1 MGQTSEVKTGDRKP
15 GSVPIDLLVIGG
27 GINGAGIA
35 RDAAGR
41 GLTVT
46 LVEQADLASATS
58 SWSSKLIHGG
68 LRYLE
73 QYEFRL
79 VREALQEREVLLR
92 MAPHIIRPLM
102 FVLPY
107 DASMR
112 PMWMIRAGLWIY
124 DHLGGRITLPRS
136 KAVDFPHMEFSAGL
150 KPGIRS
156 GFVYSDCR
164 VDDSRLTVL
173 NAVSAREK
181 GATILTRTRF
191 EGARRVDG
199 VWEATIRAA
208 GAEPRVIRAKGLVNA
223 AGPWVVDV
231 LERIEGDRITD
242 RVRLVKGSHIIV
254 PKVHSQGHALILQ
267 NPDKRVVFV
276 IPYEAS
282 FSLIGTTDVAVA
294 SVAEAAAITPE
305 ETQYLID
312 AANRFLAKPISASDI
327 VHSYAGVRP
336 LYDDGTANP
345 SEVTRDY
352 VLKVD
357 ADRNAAPLLS
367 VFGGKITTYRRLAEE
382 ALGLLRAY
390 FPGTRGDWSGSEE
403 LPGGDVGHFNAY
415 RDAMRARYPDLGR
428 ELVEGVVRRHGSRTP
443 RVLRDARWP
452 EGLGRNFGAGLTE
465 REVEYFVTEEWAETA
480 EDILW
485 RRTKCGLHMTP
496 AQREAVAAF
505 MKGAR

>member
-1 MGQTSEVKTGDRKP
+1 MGP
-15 GSVPIDLLVIGG
+15 VPVDLLVIGG

-41 GLTVT
+41 GLSVT
-46 LVEQADLASATS
+46 LVEQGDLASATS

-92 MAPHIIRPLM
+92 LAPHIIRPLM

-112 PMWMIRAGLWIY
+112 PAWMIRAGLWIY
-124 DHLGGRITLPRS
+124 DHLGGSITLPRS
-136 KAVDFPHMEFSAGL
+136 KPVSFPHLEFGAGL

-191 EGARRVDG
+191 EAARRVDG
-199 VWEATIRAA
+199 VWEATLRSARGEA
-208 GAEPRVIRAKGLVNA
+208 RTVHARGLVNA
-223 AGPWVVDV
+223 AGPWVIDA
-231 LERIEGDRITD
+231 LDRIEGDRITD

-276 IPYEAS
+276 IPYEAD
-282 FSLIGTTDVAVA
+282 FSLIGTTDI
-294 SVAEAAAITPE
+294 SVDSIAEAARITPE
-305 ETQYLID
+305 ETQYLLD
-312 AANRFLAKPISASDI
+312 AANRFLGKPLSAADI

-336 LYDDGTANP
+336 LYDDGSDNP

-357 ADRNAAPLLS
+357 ADKRAAPLLT

-382 ALGLLRAY
+382 AMELLNPFFAKLGR
-390 FPGTRGDWSGSEE
+390 DWTGEEE
-403 LPGGDVGHFNAY
+403 LPGGDVGHFNAF
-415 RDAMRARYPDLGR
+415 RDAMHARYPELGR
-428 ELVEGVVRRHGSRTP
+428 ELVEGVVRRHGSRAP
-443 RVLRDARWP
+443 RILGDARYA
-452 EGLGRNFGAGLTE
+452 EALGQNFGAGLTQ
-465 REVEYFVTEEWAETA
+465 REVEYCVAEEWAATA

-496 AQREAVAAF
+496 RQREAVERF
-505 MKGAR
+505 MKQPA

>member
-1 MGQTSEVKTGDRKP
+1 MSE
-15 GSVPIDLLVIGG
+15 IDLLVIGG

-41 GLTVT
+41 GLQVL
-46 LVEQADLASATS
+46 LVEQGDLASATS

-92 MAPHIIRPLM
+92 LAPHIIRPLM
-102 FVLPY
+102 FVLPH

-112 PMWMIRAGLWIY
+112 PAWMIRAGLWLY
-124 DHLGGRITLPRS
+124 DHLGGNITLPRS
-136 KAVDFPHMEFSAGL
+136 KKISFPDIAYGAGL
-150 KPGIRS
+150 NPAIRS
-156 GFVYSDCR
+156 GFLYSDCR

-181 GATILTRTRF
+181 GATIHTRTTF
-191 EGARRVDG
+191 EIARRVDG
-199 VWEATIRAA
+199 VWEAIIAHAGGERRTIRAKA
-208 GAEPRVIRAKGLVNA
+208 LVNA

-231 LERIEGDRITD
+231 LDRVQGDRITE

-254 PKVHSQGHALILQ
+254 PKVHSAGHALILQ

-276 IPYEAS
+276 IPYEAD

-294 SVAEAAAITPE
+294 NVAEAKEITKE
-305 ETQYLID
+305 ETDYLIA
-312 AANRFLAKPISASDI
+312 AANRFLAKPLSAADV

-336 LYDDGTANP
+336 LYDDGSDNP

-357 ADRNAAPLLS
+357 HDHHRAALLT

-382 ALGLLRAY
+382 AMEHLEPF
-390 FPGTRGDWSGSEE
+390 FPKLKAPWTASEE

-415 RDAMRARYPDLGR
+415 RDAMHARYPDLGR
-428 ELVEGVVRRHGSRTP
+428 ELVEGVVRRHGSRAP
-443 RVLRDARWP
+443 KVLRDARFP
-452 EGLGRNFGAGLTE
+452 EALGRGFGGGLTQ
-465 REVEYFVTEEWAETA
+465 REIEYFVTEEWAETA
-480 EDILW
+480 EDVLW
-485 RRTKCGLHMTP
+485 RRTKCGLHMT
-496 AQREAVAAF
+496 AQQRQAVDFF
-505 MKGAR
+505 MKVGGEAPR

>member
-1 MGQTSEVKTGDRKP
+1 M
-15 GSVPIDLLVIGG
+15 IDLLVVGG

-41 GLTVT
+41 GLSVT
-46 LVEQADLASATS
+46 LVEQGDLASATS

-79 VREALQEREVLLR
+79 VREALREREVLLAL
-92 MAPHIIRPLM
+92 APHIIRPLM
-102 FVLPY
+102 FVLPH

-112 PMWMIRAGLWIY
+112 PAWMIRMGLWLY
-124 DHLGGRITLPRS
+124 DHLGGNITLPRS
-136 KAVDFPHMEFSAGL
+136 KKISFPDVAYGAGL
-150 KPGIRS
+150 NPNIRS
-156 GFVYSDCR
+156 GFLYSDCR

-181 GATILTRTRF
+181 GAAIMTRTAF
-191 EGARRVDG
+191 EIARRVDG
-199 VWEATIRAA
+199 VWEA
-208 GAEPRVIRAKGLVNA
+208 VIRPVGGDPRTVRAKALVNA

-231 LERIEGDRITD
+231 LDKVMGERIKE

-276 IPYEAS
+276 IPYERDY
-282 FSLIGTTDVAVA
+282 SLIGTTDIAVGN
-294 SVAEAAAITPE
+294 VAEAKAITPE
-305 ETQYLID
+305 ETEYLID
-312 AANRFLAKPISASDI
+312 AANRFLARPIRAADV

-336 LYDDGTANP
+336 LYDDGSDNP

-357 ADRNAAPLLS
+357 HDHHRAPLLT

-382 ALGLLRAY
+382 ALEHLEPFFANLRGPWTATE
-390 FPGTRGDWSGSEE
+390 P
-403 LPGGDVGHFNAY
+403 LPGGDVGHFNAF
-415 RDAMRARYPDLGR
+415 RDAMHARYPDLGR
-428 ELVEGVVRRHGSRTP
+428 ELVEGVVHRHGSRTP
-443 RVLRDARWP
+443 KILKDARRP
-452 EGLGRNFGAGLTE
+452 EALGKSFGAGLTQSE
-465 REVEYFVTEEWAETA
+465 IEYLVAQEWATTA
-480 EDILW
+480 EDVLW

-496 AQREAVAAF
+496 AQCDAVGEF
-505 MKGAR
+505 MKAGG

>member
-1 MGQTSEVKTGDRKP
+1 MA
-15 GSVPIDLLVIGG
+15 SVENRGLTPIDLLIVGG

-41 GLTVT
+41 GLSVT
-46 LVEQADLASATS
+46 LVEQGDLASATS

-92 MAPHIIRPLM
+92 LAPHIIRPLM
-102 FVLPY
+102 FVLPH

-112 PMWMIRAGLWIY
+112 PAWMIRAGLWLY
-124 DHLGGRITLPRS
+124 DHLGGNITLPRS
-136 KAVDFPHMEFSAGL
+136 KKISFPDIAYGAGL
-150 KPGIRS
+150 NPNIRS
-156 GFVYSDCR
+156 GFLYSDCR

-181 GATILTRTRF
+181 GATILTRTAF
-191 EGARRVDG
+191 EVARRVDG
-199 VWEATIRAA
+199 VWEA
-208 GAEPRVIRAKGLVNA
+208 VIRSADGAPRTVRAKALVNA

-231 LERIEGDRITD
+231 LDKIVGDRITE

-276 IPYEAS
+276 IPYERDY
-282 FSLIGTTDVAVA
+282 SLIGTTDVAVGN
-294 SVAEAAAITPE
+294 VAEAKAITPE
-305 ETQYLID
+305 ETEYLIA
-312 AANRFLAKPISASDI
+312 AANRFLAKPLRASDV

-336 LYDDGTANP
+336 LYDDGSDNP

-357 ADRNAAPLLS
+357 HEANRAALLT

-382 ALGLLRAY
+382 ALEHLEPF
-390 FPGTRGDWSGSEE
+390 FPKLPAAWTSTEE

-415 RDAMRARYPDLGR
+415 RDAMHARYPELGR
-428 ELVEGVVRRHGSRTP
+428 ELVEGVVRRHGARAP
-443 RVLRDARWP
+443 RVLKDARFP
-452 EGLGRNFGAGLTE
+452 QALGKSFGAGLTQS
-465 REVEYFVTEEWAETA
+465 EVEYLIAEEWAETA

-496 AQREAVAAF
+496 EQRAAVDEF
-505 MKGAR
+505 MTSRR

>member
-1 MGQTSEVKTGDRKP
+1 MAGVETRDP
-15 GSVPIDLLVIGG
+15 SVEQHAAVDVLVVGG

-41 GLTVT
+41 GLAVT
-46 LVEQADLASATS
+46 LVEQGDLASATS

-73 QYEFRL
+73 QYEFHL
-79 VREALQEREVLLR
+79 VREALQEREVLLSI
-92 MAPHIIRPLM
+92 APHIIRPLM

-112 PMWMIRAGLWIY
+112 PAWMIRAGLWLY

-136 KAVDFPHMEFSAGL
+136 KAVSFPDVVYGAGL
-150 KPGIRS
+150 KPAIRR

-181 GATILTRTRF
+181 GATVLTRTRF
-191 EGARRVDG
+191 ERARRVDG
-199 VWEATIRAA
+199 AWEAVVTPA
-208 GAEPRVIRAKGLVNA
+208 GGEPRTVRAKALVNA

-231 LERIEGDRITD
+231 LGRIEGERTTE

-267 NPDKRVVFV
+267 NPDKRVVFI
-276 IPYEAS
+276 IPYEGE
-282 FSLIGTTDVAVA
+282 FSLIGTTDVAVDG
-294 SVAEAAAITPE
+294 VAEGARITPQ
-305 ETQYLID
+305 ETEYLI
-312 AANRFLAKPISASDI
+312 AAVNRFLARPLGAADV

-336 LYDDGTANP
+336 LYDDGSDNP
-345 SEVTRDY
+345 SEVTRDF

-357 ADRNAAPLLS
+357 HEAHRAALLT

-382 ALGLLRAY
+382 ALGHLAAF
-390 FPGTRGDWSGSEE
+390 FPGMRGNWTRDEA
-403 LPGGDVGHFNAY
+403 LPGGDVGHFNAF
-415 RDAMRARYPDLGR
+415 RDAMHARYPGLGR
-428 ELVEGVVRRHGSRTP
+428 ELVEGVVRRHGARTSK
-443 RVLRDARWP
+443 VLREASRP
-452 EGLGRNFGAGLTE
+452 EELGRGFGAGLTQ
-465 REVEYFVTEEWAETA
+465 REIEYLAAEEWAETA

-485 RRTKCGLHMTP
+485 RRTKCGLHMSV
-496 AQREAVAAF
+496 AERNAVDAF
-505 MKGAR
+505 VKAS